1 MQDFDDIYND
11 ARKKLEKRLT
21 QYRLLHSI
29 SVAEIA
35 ALMANVYEVDT
46 EYARIAGLLHDWDKN
61 YSDEELVER
70 AELFHIQLPDDPRN
84 MAALLHA
91 QTGACAVAEE
101 YPSLPPEIIQA
112 IGRHTSAATDM
123 SDLDMIIYVADMIE
137 PMRSAPSLQPL
148 RALAGNVPLKELFA
162 RCYQASL
169 EHLVRRHRYIHPVS
183 IDVWNVYC
191 AKEREKKMRG
201 Q

>member
-1 MQDFDDIYND
+1 MQSFDDIYND

-29 SVAEIA
+29 SVADIS
-35 ALMANVYEVDT
+35 ALMANVYKVNPEH
-46 EYARIAGLLHDWDKN
+46 ARVAGLLHDWDKN
-61 YSDEELVER
+61 YSDKELIER
-70 AELFHIQLPDDPRN
+70 AELYAIALPADSRN

-101 YPSLPPEIIQA
+101 YPSLPSEIIQA
-112 IGRHTSAATDM
+112 ISRHTSAATDM

-162 RCYQASL
+162 KCYQATL
-169 EHLVRRHRYIHPVS
+169 EHLVRRNRYIHPVS
-183 IDVWNVYC
+183 IEVWNVYC
-191 AKEREKKMRG
+191 AKEREQKRKG
-201 Q
+201 